1 MHCNICDRLLTEKE
15 IVWNKELQAWEPC
28 GVCLDIAMDAAYS
41 DGFQYDDD
49 DYNEYI
55 YVGEESVLDDAVVA
69 TDLGLSSFVNPWGN
83 EGYVD

>member
-1 MHCNICDRLLTEKE
+1 MHCKCCDRLMTEKE
-15 IVWNKELQAWEPC
+15 IVWNKELNDWELC

-55 YVGEESVLDDAVVA
+55 DVGEESVFEDTFVA
-69 TDLGLSSFVNPWGN
+69 AELGFSSFVNPWG
-83 EGYVD
+83 EE

>member
-1 MHCNICDRLLTEKE
+1 MTEKE
-15 IVWNKELQAWEPC
+15 ISWNKELNDWELC
-28 GVCLDIAMDAAYS
+28 GTCLDIAMDAAYS

-69 TDLGLSSFVNPWGN
+69 TDLGLSSFVNPWS
-83 EGYVD
+83 EHE

>member
-1 MHCNICDRLLTEKE
+1 MRCKCCDRLLSEKE
-15 IVWNKELQAWEPC
+15 ISWNKELDDWELC

-55 YVGEESVLDDAVVA
+55 YVGEESLLDDAVVA
-69 TDLGLSSFVNPWGN
+69 SDLGLSSFVNPWESG
-83 EGYVD
+83 